1 MMTMMNVEF
10 VLKFFKPHFKSN
22 KNKKQ

>member
-1 MMTMMNVEF
+1 MAMMNVEF